1 VRQLWQHMQE
11 TAAAAGTTEQ
21 GDGVLTRQA
30 EIARDRAIQQQQD
43 ADYAVAEE
51 TDRARHVA
59 AQAHRVH
66 SQTTEEGEAADL
78 DTIRRARIAR
88 FHPSGVG

>member
-1 VRQLWQHMQE
+1 MQG
-11 TAAAAGTTEQ
+11 TAAAATTEQ
-21 GDGVLTRQA
+21 GDGTLTRQA
-30 EIARDRAIQQQQD
+30 EIARDRAIRQQQD
-43 ADYAVAEE
+43 ADYAVAEA
-51 TDRARHVA
+51 TDRARLEA

-78 DTIRRARIAR
+78 DTIRAARIAR